1 MNKTIML
8 LSMCLLLAGCNNT
21 KTINGVTYDVYGLA
35 NMDDKK
41 NPNIEYEIS
50 TGSVITAV
58 IFSETVIIPLYI
70 VGVDLWQPVGPK
82 PAIKGS
88 VND

>member
-1 MNKTIML
+1 MNKTFML

-82 PAIKGS
+82 PAIKGA

>member
-1 MNKTIML
+1 MNKTFML

-58 IFSETVIIPLYI
+58 IFSETVVIPLYI
-70 VGVDLWQPVGPK
+70 LGVDLWQPVGLK

-88 VND
+88 IND

>member
-1 MNKTIML
+1 MYKVFIL

-58 IFSETVIIPLYI
+58 IFSETVVIPLYI
-70 VGVDLWQPVGPK
+70 LGVDLWQPVGVK
-82 PAIKGS
+82 SAIKGS
-88 VND
+88 I